1 MLSLNS
7 YIIEKLKINKDTD
20 LRIKG
25 DLTLRLAKILK
36 EWILSVRDEIFI
48 IKRDKEKVFES
59 FHGMMSS
66 KRSNNTIRKYVI
78 DLLNNYTENLPEIIG
93 SDNDEE
99 TDKEIFSMITDKE
112 KIEWSKELD

>member
-1 MLSLNS
+1 MLSLNK
-7 YIIEKLKINKDTD
+7 YIVEKLKIDKTTE

-48 IKRDKEKVFES
+48 IKRNKEKVFES

-66 KRSNNTIRKYVI
+66 KKANNTIRKYVI

-99 TDKEIFSMITDKE
+99 TDKEIFSLITDEEEIK
-112 KIEWSKELD
+112 WSEELN